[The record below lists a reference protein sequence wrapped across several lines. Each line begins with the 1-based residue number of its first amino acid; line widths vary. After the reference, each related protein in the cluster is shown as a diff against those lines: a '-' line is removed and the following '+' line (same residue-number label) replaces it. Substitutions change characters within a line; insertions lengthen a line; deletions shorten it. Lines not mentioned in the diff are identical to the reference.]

1 MIGISDQRLAEIEA
15 WTRGYRQ
22 LMRGGLDET
31 VHTAAAPTS
40 EIAPDQFAA
49 LRVSDVEALL
59 AEVDRLR
66 DEKDKAQRRIA
77 AVRKLVEESGGPEWS
92 PLARISN
99 DSIIRALAV
108 EDGQT

>member
-1 MIGISDQRLAEIEA
+1 MTAPVPGLSDERLAAIQEREELNRLNGWHVDA
-15 WTRGYRQ
+15 E
-22 LMRGGLDET
+22 MSHD
-31 VHTAAAPTS
+31 
-40 EIAPDQFAA
+40 
-49 LRVSDVEALL
+49 LL
-59 AEVDRLR
+59 AEVVRLR
-66 DEKDKAQRRIA
+66 EERDKAQRRIA